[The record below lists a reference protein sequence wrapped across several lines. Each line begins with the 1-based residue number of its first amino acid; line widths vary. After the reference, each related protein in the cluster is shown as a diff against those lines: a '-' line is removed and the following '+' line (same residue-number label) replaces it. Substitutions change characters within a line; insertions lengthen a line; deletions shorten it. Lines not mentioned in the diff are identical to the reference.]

1 MDEFTFA
8 EPANAPPPDAMP
20 SAAAPATCTAAAP
33 SGALG
38 ASETGGS
45 PPGQLEERLP
55 EAGDVVEYPLS
66 VVVRDQLREERT
78 AGLALL
84 VGRNMDR
91 GDASALRSMI
101 TSISPLWADC
111 GLKD

>member
-8 EPANAPPPDAMP
+8 EPVSAPCPDAMP
-20 SAAAPATCTAAAP
+20 SAVAPASGTTAAP
-33 SGALG
+33 SGALEASPADG
-38 ASETGGS
+38 ASL
-45 PPGQLEERLP
+45 GQLEERSP

-66 VVVRDQLREERT
+66 EVVRDQLREERT

-91 GDASALRSMI
+91 GDASALWSI
-101 TSISPLWADC
+101 TSPISLLWADC
-111 GLKD
+111 RVTD